1 MFVKK
6 YKIIRQINMELAI
19 LLYKTSIV
27 KAFWQVFSMFKIF
40 HLFDVFQI
48 KCAIKSPMLS

>member
-1 MFVKK
+1 
-6 YKIIRQINMELAI
+6 MELAI

-27 KAFWQVFSMFKIF
+27 KAIWQVFSMFKIF